1 MPFVNRKRAEWI
13 ANGKIAE
20 EWDAY
25 VEELN
30 RLGLEEWMQIK
41 QDAYDTYLSNNK

>member
-1 MPFVNRKRAEWI
+1 
-13 ANGKIAE
+13 
-20 EWDAY
+20 
-25 VEELN
+25 LN